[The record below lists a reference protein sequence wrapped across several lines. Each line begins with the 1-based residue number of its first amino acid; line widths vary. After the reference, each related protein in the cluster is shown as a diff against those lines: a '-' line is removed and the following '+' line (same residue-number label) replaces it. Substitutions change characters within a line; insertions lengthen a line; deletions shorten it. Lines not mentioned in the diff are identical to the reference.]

1 MYSENITTNFQVQS
15 TTAMNMYPTALTWAT
30 LELGTTNQTSNNDPL
45 RINNTG
51 NKDIAVGG
59 ITVAGYNL
67 QGTSITTDF
76 INAENFSISAVNF
89 TGSGGPMECNGTQM
103 FNGTSGA
110 AAPQAIFAANITRGN
125 NSINT
130 NNQASGQEELFVCL
144 RTVPLGITR
153 QTYNT
158 AGLSSKVWT
167 VAVS

>member
-1 MYSENITTNFQVQS
+1 
-15 TTAMNMYPTALTWAT
+15 MYPTALTWAT
-30 LELGTTNQTSNNDPL
+30 LELGRTNQTSNNDPL
-45 RINNTG
+45 IINNTG
-51 NKDIAVGG
+51 NKNIAVGD

-89 TGSGGPMECNGTQM
+89 TVSGGPMECNGTQM
-103 FNGTSGA
+103 FNGSSGT

-144 RTVPLGITR
+144 RTVPFGITR

-158 AGLSSKVWT
+158 AGLSSKIWT